1 MGMVLPQ
8 SIAGAMMPFPERA
21 GAASALLGFVQQS
34 GAALCG
40 VAVGHW
46 LGDSAW
52 PLASAVALM
61 GSVSLLLWIGTRTLR
76 EQVAAHP

>member
-1 MGMVLPQ
+1 
-8 SIAGAMMPFPERA
+8 MMPFPERA

-46 LGDSAW
+46 LGASAW
-52 PLASAVALM
+52 PLVSAVALM

-76 EQVAAHP
+76 AQVAAHP